1 MEDKQ
6 ECANEGLS
14 LREIF
19 RTIWLRK
26 WVTLG
31 VALAIFLVCII
42 SIFYGYN
49 PSKKY
54 YVMEFSLN
62 LPGSDGGAVY
72 VYPDGTQFHYT
83 DIISVDTLRKVKDCN
98 SDFASI
104 DVDKMA
110 TNDNI
115 NITRTTVTEEK
126 TNISETYYTLTAKT
140 TYFSGIM
147 QAKSFLM
154 SLADT
159 PKAYLSPDYM
169 SIDYEV
175 YLPMARDAVDYET
188 EIKFLK
194 SQLGVLQHEYD
205 DLISE
210 YGGNFVGNTESGK
223 TLLAYSQEVKAY
235 FDSGVLDNLLSSL
248 RENQF
253 IKCEECVPYYTDM
266 LSTLKRERDV
276 KQTALDNILKSDGTG
291 SSVIIDTSVF
301 SIAQE
306 VAELDKQIVAIDS
319 YIKNGTVK
327 EGYLDEAYNKVAE
340 LTETFKTT
348 CANVYIKASS
358 VVYTQ
363 SGIVST
369 TGGFGTTTIVLLSLV
384 VAVIVALIAG
394 YVAGKL
400 KLRSVNG
407 VKNKADKVQ
416 TETLPDAECGE
427 GNVNKKE

>member
-1 MEDKQ
+1 MRDFVF
-6 ECANEGLS
+6 
-14 LREIF
+14 LRLQPVE
-19 RTIWLRK
+19 K
-26 WVTLG
+26 
-31 VALAIFLVCII
+31 
-42 SIFYGYN
+42 N
-49 PSKKY
+49 

-62 LPGSDGGAVY
+62 LPGSDGSAVY

-83 DIISVDTLRKVKDCN
+83 DIISADTMRKVRDNN
-98 SDFASI
+98 SEFADI

-110 TNDNI
+110 AKGNI
-115 NITRTTVTEEK
+115 NITRTTITEEK
-126 TNISETYYTLTAKT
+126 TNTSETYYTLSAKT
-140 TYFSGIM
+140 TYFTGIA
-147 QAKSFLM
+147 QAKNFLM

-159 PKAYLSPDYM
+159 PKTYLSPDYM

-235 FDSGVLDNLLSSL
+235 SDSGALDNLLSSI
-248 RENQF
+248 RENNF
-253 IKCEECVPYYTDM
+253 IKSEDCVPYYKDM

-291 SSVIIDTSVF
+291 SSVIIDASVF
-301 SIAQE
+301 AIAQE
-306 VAELDKQIVAIDS
+306 VAELDKQIVAIDA
-319 YIKNGTVK
+319 YIKSGTVK
-327 EGYLDEAYNKVAE
+327 EGYLDDAYKTVSD
-340 LTETFKTT
+340 LTQAFKTT
-348 CANVYIKASS
+348 CANVYVKASS

-363 SGIVST
+363 PGIVST
-369 TGGFGTTTIVLLSLV
+369 TGGMGLITILVLSFI
-384 VAVIVALIAG
+384 VAVIIALIAG

-400 KLRSVNG
+400 KLNALKRAEAGGENASD
-407 VKNKADKVQ
+407 AAS
-416 TETLPDAECGE
+416 ET
-427 GNVNKKE
+427 KEEEEKQ

>member
-6 ECANEGLS
+6 VSEEGGVS
-14 LREIF
+14 VREIF

-26 WVTLG
+26 WVALAVA
-31 VALAIFLVCII
+31 VALFLVCAI
-42 SIFYGYN
+42 SFFYGYN
-49 PSKKY
+49 PSKKN

-62 LPGSDGGAVY
+62 LPGSDGSAVY

-83 DIISVDTLRKVKDCN
+83 DIISADTMRKVRDNN
-98 SDFASI
+98 SEFADI

-110 TNDNI
+110 AKGNI
-115 NITRTTVTEEK
+115 NITRTTITEEK
-126 TNISETYYTLTAKT
+126 TNTSETYYTLSAKT
-140 TYFSGIM
+140 TYFTGIA
-147 QAKSFLM
+147 QAKNFLM

-159 PKAYLSPDYM
+159 PKTYLSPDYM

-235 FDSGVLDNLLSSL
+235 SDSGALDNLLSSI
-248 RENQF
+248 RENNF
-253 IKCEECVPYYTDM
+253 IKSEDCVPYYKDM

-291 SSVIIDTSVF
+291 SSVIIDASVF
-301 SIAQE
+301 
-306 VAELDKQIVAIDS
+306 AI
-319 YIKNGTVK
+319 G
-327 EGYLDEAYNKVAE
+327 
-340 LTETFKTT
+340 
-348 CANVYIKASS
+348 
-358 VVYTQ
+358 
-363 SGIVST
+363 
-369 TGGFGTTTIVLLSLV
+369 
-384 VAVIVALIAG
+384 AG
-394 YVAGKL
+394 SRRVG
-400 KLRSVNG
+400 
-407 VKNKADKVQ
+407 
-416 TETLPDAECGE
+416 
-427 GNVNKKE
+427 